1 MLVSENEV
9 YKYNIDTSDGEKG
22 ALKELY
28 FDDEHW
34 TVRYLVVDTH
44 KWLPGKKVL
53 ISPYSI
59 EKLTHDEETVSV
71 SLSTEEL
78 KNSPSIDT
86 DQPISRKHEMSMNKH
101 YGWPY
106 YWVGTGAWGS
116 GMHPNPHMDV
126 QELEVSYKET
136 SDEDNHLRSTK
147 EVSNYHIQA
156 IDGEIGHVDDFIFDD
171 ETWKLRYFVVDTKNF
186 LSGKKVLL
194 STEWIEDIHW
204 NDRSVVVNVPKDKI
218 ENAPEYLLNERL
230 TRRFEE
236 DLYTHYGKTGYW
248 KF

>member
-1 MLVSENEV
+1 MLVSENEI
-9 YKYNIDTSDGEKG
+9 YKYSIDTSDGEKG

-34 TVRYLVVDTH
+34 AVRYLVVDTR
-44 KWLPGKKVL
+44 KWLPGRKIL
-53 ISPYSI
+53 LSPYSI
-59 EKLTHDEETVSV
+59 EKLTHDKEEISV
-71 SLSTEEL
+71 SLSTDEL
-78 KNSPSIDT
+78 KNSPSIDA
-86 DQPISRKHEMSMNKH
+86 DQTISRKHEMSINKH

-116 GMHPNPHMDV
+116 GMYPTPQETNP
-126 QELEVSYKET
+126 ESYY
-136 SDEDNHLRSTK
+136 DERGKDDNHLRSTK

-156 IDGEIGHVDDFIFDD
+156 TDGEIGHVEDFIFDD
-171 ETWKLRYFVVDTKNF
+171 KTWKLRYFVVDTKD
-186 LSGKKVLL
+186 LLHGKKVLL
-194 STEWIEDIHW
+194 STEWIDDIHW
-204 NDRSVVVNVPKDKI
+204 TDRSVVVNVTKEKI
-218 ENAPEYLLNERL
+218 ENAPEYLLNEPL